1 MALPNGAGGYQL
13 GDGNLNELT
22 IGYAAAPQT
31 ATSTAT
37 LTAAQVTGGFLVANP
52 STSAA
57 TYTLPTASAIDAVV
71 TSAKAGSTFTLN
83 VVNTGTSS
91 GTVTLATVN
100 ALAGN
105 SKTITMLGSA
115 NSQYAQNLVY
125 HKDAITF
132 ATADLLLPQGVDM
145 AARAVHNGISLR
157 VVRQYDINNDRM
169 PCRIDVLYG
178 YSAIRPQ
185 MACRIWG

>member
-22 IGYAAAPQT
+22 LGYAAVPQT

-37 LTAAQVTGGFLVANP
+37 LTAAQVTGGILVANP

-71 TSAKAGSTFTLN
+71 TSAKPGSTFTLN

-91 GTVTLATVN
+91 GAVTLATATGLTDGGN
-100 ALAGN
+100 AFVAVAVT
-105 SKTITMLGSA
+105 SSA
-115 NSQYAQNLVY
+115 QF
-125 HKDAITF
+125 TF
-132 ATADLLLPQGVDM
+132 RKTADGAWTVYKT
-145 AARAVHNGISLR
+145 A
-157 VVRQYDINNDRM
+157 
-169 PCRIDVLYG
+169 
-178 YSAIRPQ
+178 
-185 MACRIWG
+185 